1 MDSQTDKRTKLIL
14 ADDEAG
20 IRKVLG
26 ISLEDSGYDVLLA
39 ENGEEALNLF
49 RKTDPAIVL
58 TDIKMPGIDGVEL
71 LRIIKQESPDTEVIM
86 ITGHGDMD
94 LAIESLKLDATDF
107 ITKPINND
115 ALEIALKRANEK
127 IDMRSQLRAYT
138 ENLETMVKE
147 QSARLVE
154 IERMV
159 AVDQA
164 VEGLSSAISSMAG
177 DLEGGIKYF
186 NEMPC
191 FVSIHNRDLKVV
203 AANQL
208 YRERLGNPV
217 DSDSWAIYKDKSLD
231 ESSCP
236 VGQTFQS
243 GTGRRSRQ
251 TLIYADGRELPVM
264 VHTAPIRD
272 KDGNL
277 ELVLE
282 ISADIS
288 EVQRL
293 QEELRIT
300 RQRYQQLFD
309 EVPCYI
315 TVQDRDFKLMAANRQ
330 FKERFG
336 LKERSH
342 CFEAYKD
349 RNDACSDCPVAKTF
363 ENGDSH
369 QTEMV
374 LTDKSGQEITALVAT
389 APIRNAAGEIFQVME
404 VATDITE
411 IRALQDNLSSLG
423 MMMSTLSH
431 GIKGVLTGLD
441 AGLFLVDSGLTKA
454 NTDRVNEGLDVVK
467 MMVDR
472 VRNMVLNILYYAK
485 ERELDWEPVDVM
497 EFVQD
502 IVGIIKPK
510 LDGKNIEFNCDFEDS
525 LNSFEIDPTL
535 IRAALVNILENAIEA
550 CSEVSAG
557 NARIVLAVKQDPEY
571 ILMDIQDNGVGM
583 SAEARDKAFTPFFST
598 KGHAGTGLGLF
609 ITSKAVEQHGGSITI
624 VDSSSE
630 RGTHFS
636 IKIPK
641 KLSEAAK
648 TTHVDLKLNDD

>member
-1 MDSQTDKRTKLIL
+1 MNMKTKLLL

-26 ISLEDSGYDVLLA
+26 ISLEDSGYDVVLA
-39 ENGEEALNLF
+39 EDGKQALDLF
-49 RKTDPAIVL
+49 RETVPSIVL
-58 TDIKMPGIDGVEL
+58 TDIKMPGIDGIAL
-71 LRIIKQESPDTEVIM
+71 LRIIKQENPDTEVIM

-94 LAIESLKLDATDF
+94 LAVESLKLEAIDF

-127 IDMRSQLRAYT
+127 IDMRNQLRAYT

-159 AVDQA
+159 AVNQA

-208 YRERLGNPV
+208 YHERLGNPV
-217 DSDSWAIYKDKSLD
+217 DSDSWAIYKDKSVD
-231 ESSCP
+231 ETTCP
-236 VGQTFQS
+236 VGKTFKS
-243 GTGRRSRQ
+243 GMGRRSRQ
-251 TLIYADGRELPVM
+251 TLVYADGHELPVM

-288 EVQRL
+288 EVKRL
-293 QEELRIT
+293 QEELRT
-300 RQRYQQLFD
+300 TQQRYQQLFD

-315 TVQDRDFKLMAANRQ
+315 TVQDNEFRLVAMNRQ
-330 FKERFG
+330 FKEHFDP
-336 LKERSH
+336 KDRSH
-342 CFEAYKD
+342 CFEAYKNLD
-349 RNDACSDCPVAKTF
+349 QACADCPVGKTF
-363 ENGDSH
+363 EDGCSH
-369 QTEMV
+369 HAEMI
-374 LTDKSGQEITALVAT
+374 LTDKNDQEITALVAT
-389 APIRNAAGEIFQVME
+389 APIRNAAGEIDQVLEM
-404 VATDITE
+404 ATDITQ
-411 IRALQDNLSSLG
+411 IRMLQDNLSALG
-423 MMMSTLSH
+423 LMMSTLSH

-441 AGLFLVDSGLTKA
+441 AGLYLLDSGLAKE
-454 NTDRVNEGLDVVK
+454 NTDRVCEGLDVVK
-467 MMVDR
+467 LMVER
-472 VRNMVLNILYYAK
+472 IRNMVLNILYYAK
-485 ERELDWEPVDVM
+485 ERELKWEPVDVL

-502 IVGIIKPK
+502 IAGIIESK
-510 LDGKNIEFNCDFEDS
+510 LDGKYIEFKYHFEDP
-525 LNSFEIDPTL
+525 LNRFEIDPTVIRSAL
-535 IRAALVNILENAIEA
+535 INILDNAIEA
-550 CSEVSAG
+550 CSELSIG
-557 NARIVLAVKQDPEY
+557 NARITFEVKQNPEF
-571 ILMDIQDNGVGM
+571 IIMNIQDNGVGM
-583 SAEARDKAFTPFFST
+583 TAEAKDKAFTPFFST

-609 ITSKAVEQHGGSITI
+609 ITNKAVQQHGGSITI
-624 VDSSSE
+624 VDSSPE
-630 RGTHFS
+630 QGTHLS
-636 IKIPK
+636 IQLPK
-641 KLSEAAK
+641 TISESAK
-648 TTHVDLKLNDD
+648 KTHADLKLNNH

>member
-1 MDSQTDKRTKLIL
+1 MKTKLLL

-39 ENGEEALNLF
+39 ENGEEALRLF
-49 RKTDPAIVL
+49 REALPSIVL
-58 TDIKMPGIDGVEL
+58 TDIKMPGIDGIEL
-71 LRIIKQESPDTEVIM
+71 LGIIKQENPDTEVIM

-115 ALEIALKRANEK
+115 ALDIALKRANEK
-127 IDMRSQLRAYT
+127 IDMRNQLRAYT
-138 ENLETMVKE
+138 ENLESLVKE

-159 AVDQA
+159 AVNQA
-164 VEGLSSAISSMAG
+164 VEGFSSAISSMAG

-208 YRERLGNPV
+208 YHERLGNPV
-217 DSDSWAIYKDKSLD
+217 DSDSWAIYKDKSVD
-231 ESSCP
+231 EATCP
-236 VGQTFQS
+236 VGETFKS
-243 GTGRRSRQ
+243 GMGRRSRQ
-251 TLIYADGRELPVM
+251 TLVYADGHELPVM

-293 QEELRIT
+293 QEELRT
-300 RQRYQQLFD
+300 TQQRYQQLFD

-315 TVQDRDFKLMAANRQ
+315 TVQDKDFRLAAMNRQ
-330 FKERFG
+330 FKEHFDPKG
-336 LKERSH
+336 RSH
-342 CFEAYKD
+342 CYEVYK
-349 RNDACSDCPVAKTF
+349 NLNQACPDCPVAKTF
-363 ENGDSH
+363 EDGLSH
-369 QTEMV
+369 QAEMI
-374 LTDKSGQEITALVAT
+374 LTDKNGQEITALVAT
-389 APIRNAAGEIFQVME
+389 APIRNAAGEIAQVME
-404 VATDITE
+404 MATDITQ
-411 IRALQDNLSSLG
+411 IRMLQDNLSSLG
-423 MMMSTLSH
+423 LMMSTLSH

-441 AGLFLVDSGLTKA
+441 AGLYLLDSGLTKE
-454 NTDRVNEGLDVVK
+454 NTDRVHEGLDVVK
-467 MMVDR
+467 LMVER
-472 VRNMVLNILYYAK
+472 IRNVVLNILYYAK
-485 ERELDWEPVDVM
+485 ERKLKWEPVDVL

-502 IVGIIKPK
+502 IVGVIESK
-510 LDGKNIEFNCDFEDS
+510 LDGKDIEFKYHFEDS
-525 LNSFEIDPTL
+525 LNRFEIDPTL
-535 IRAALVNILENAIEA
+535 IRSALINILENAIEA
-550 CSEVSAG
+550 CSELTTGS
-557 NARIVLAVKQDPEY
+557 ARITFEAKQNPEF
-571 ILMDIQDNGVGM
+571 IIMDIQDNGVGM
-583 SAEARDKAFTPFFST
+583 TAEAKDKAFTPFFST

-609 ITSKAVEQHGGSITI
+609 ITHKTIELHGGTI
-624 VDSSSE
+624 AIIDSSPE
-630 RGTHFS
+630 QGTHFR
-636 IKIPK
+636 IQLPK
-641 KLSEAAK
+641 TLSESTK
-648 TTHVDLKLNDD
+648 NNHVVLTLDKD